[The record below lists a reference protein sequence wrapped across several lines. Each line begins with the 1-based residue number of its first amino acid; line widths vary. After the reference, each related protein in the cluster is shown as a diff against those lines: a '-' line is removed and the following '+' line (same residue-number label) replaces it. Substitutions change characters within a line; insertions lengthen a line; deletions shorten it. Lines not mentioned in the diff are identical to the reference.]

1 MVEVELL
8 RFLQVEEEVEVPLH
22 ILREVAAAAVQPHHR
37 LQEVAEEVE
46 VPLGILREV
55 VAAV

>member
-1 MVEVELL
+1 MELL

-22 ILREVAAAAVQPHHR
+22 ILREVAAAVQPHHR